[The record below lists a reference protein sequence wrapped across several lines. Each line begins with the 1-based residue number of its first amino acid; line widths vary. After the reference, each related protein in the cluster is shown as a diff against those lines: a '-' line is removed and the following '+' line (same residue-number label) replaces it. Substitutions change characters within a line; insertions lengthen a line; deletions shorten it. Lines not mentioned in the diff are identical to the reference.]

1 VISVLDQSRTRIH
14 VLALR
19 VAADLLE
26 FAISGE
32 ADEEMMV
39 LNLLHDEPTLHEA
52 VFDTADDQ
60 DHLDLDLFEP
70 SVFVALVNEVKTLL
84 ARAEA
89 PAQESAR

>member
-1 VISVLDQSRTRIH
+1 MPDDDQNVIDRLVDAHRRVQI
-14 VLALR
+14 LALR

-39 LNLLHDEPTLHEA
+39 RNLVHDEPTLHEA

-60 DHLDLDLFEP
+60 DHLDLDLFDR
-70 SVFVALVNEVKTLL
+70 SVFAALVNEVKTLL
-84 ARAEA
+84 AR
-89 PAQESAR
+89 